1 MNQLQYK
8 YKLIKGG
15 DNNLYVS
22 IQPLM
27 TDINNSIIMLCKNTD
42 TSKLN
47 DQERQIFDLKLL
59 GLKTVYEFLGSL
71 LTEQL
76 LKDEQQ
82 KYSGNI
88 PLNVDNNFTLT
99 NESTKVH

>member
-1 MNQLQYK
+1 MNQLEYK

-27 TDINNSIIMLCKNTD
+27 TDINNSIVMLCKNTD

-88 PLNVDNNFTLT
+88 PLNVNI
-99 NESTKVH
+99 NESTRLH

>member
-1 MNQLQYK
+1 MNQLEYK

-47 DQERQIFDLKLL
+47 EQEKQIFDLKLL

-88 PLNVDNNFTLT
+88 PLNVNI
-99 NESTKVH
+99 NESTRLH

>member
-1 MNQLQYK
+1 MNQLEYK

-88 PLNVDNNFTLT
+88 PLNVNI
-99 NESTKVH
+99 NESTRLH